1 MCVRTWR
8 WGAGAAAVQ
17 PATSSQQQD
26 RTVSAVQWVGSWLA
40 TDLVRW
46 CGQEGEVLPGFD
58 RPAVFTFCYVLSGLF
73 TLNTACV

>member
-1 MCVRTWR
+1 M
-8 WGAGAAAVQ
+8 
-17 PATSSQQQD
+17 
-26 RTVSAVQWVGSWLA
+26 SAVQWVGSWLA